1 MKIKL
6 IMVAVLISAALILAS
21 CQQVFTSSVYTLLGY
36 STDMS
41 SMTDEQKVSYAQDL
55 LSSGSAEDMQTAYDE
70 IFAMLGDDL
79 STADPELVL
88 LAADLAVGASGLGD
102 AVTDGLELLT
112 SGSEDADAMA
122 SLIEG
127 IDTDNLAD
135 AVTLMEAAEAS
146 GTDITEEQYANA
158 AAAQL
163 LVAADGDI
171 NNLDFETPDDDL
183 QQALDWAVLGGVDLE
198 SLFAGG

>member
-79 STADPELVL
+79 SAADPELVL

-112 SGSEDADAMA
+112 SGSEDADAMT

-127 IDTDNLAD
+127 INTDNLAD

-146 GTDITEEQYANA
+146 GTEITEEQYANA

-171 NNLDFETPDDDL
+171 NNLDFESPDDDL